1 MIKYHKEHAWV
12 KIDGSEAYVGITQF
26 AQEELGELVY
36 VDLPAEGDELVS
48 GEEFGQIESTKTTSD
63 LIAPATG
70 EVIESNMLLED
81 NPGLINDSP
90 ENRGWITKIKLT
102 VPEELEGLMESEQ
115 YLASLED

>member
-12 KIDGSEAYVGITQF
+12 KIEDGEAFVGISQF

-36 VDLPAEGDELVS
+36 VDLPAEGDELVA
-48 GEEFGQIESTKTTSD
+48 GEEFGQIESTKTTSE
-63 LIAPATG
+63 LIAPASG
-70 EVIESNMLLED
+70 EVIESNLLLED

-102 VPEELEGLMESEQ
+102 APEELDGLMESGD